1 MFRTSKGR
9 KDMPSS
15 RRIAAALT
23 AVGALAVSAPVA
35 GASAATTPTTSPAGQ
50 FSAGQ
55 DPWSA
60 VQAGFATGTAA
71 AQSALQGSATKLSDA
86 WTSMQTMPGVQ
97 PRPYHMLGPDVPQP

>member
-35 GASAATTPTTSPAGQ
+35 GASAATTPAGQ